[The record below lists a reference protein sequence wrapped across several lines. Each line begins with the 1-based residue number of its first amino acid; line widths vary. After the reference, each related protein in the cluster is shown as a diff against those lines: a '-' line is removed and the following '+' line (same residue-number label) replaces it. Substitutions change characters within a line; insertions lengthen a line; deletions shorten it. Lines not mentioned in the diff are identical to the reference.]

1 MYAVIMAGGKGTRS
15 GEEPGKETEAP
26 VGYRRF
32 KDHYPGNYR
41 SDQSPDPAR
50 KYPDR
55 YRAEPCCGADQ
66 ANFPDIRKTISL
78 LNRSGGT
85 PPPVSVWHACTY

>member
-1 MYAVIMAGGKGTRS
+1 MYAVIMAGGKGTRFWPRS
-15 GEEPGKETEAP
+15 REKKTEAP

-66 ANFPDIRKTISL
+66 ATSRY
-78 LNRSGGT
+78 SGKQY
-85 PPPVSVWHACTY
+85 HY